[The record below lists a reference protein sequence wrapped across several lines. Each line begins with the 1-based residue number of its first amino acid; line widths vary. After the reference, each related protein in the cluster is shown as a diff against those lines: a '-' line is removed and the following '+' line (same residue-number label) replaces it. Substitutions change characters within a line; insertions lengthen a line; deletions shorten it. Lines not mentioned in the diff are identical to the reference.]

1 MKILIKKAKI
11 IDTSSKYNNKTYD
24 VLINNNI
31 IEKIGKS
38 IRIDAETKVYKNKNE
53 NSCRHL
59 HPSHLTP
66 REFHDA
72 VRGPPPPSL

>member
-31 IEKIGKS
+31 IEK
-38 IRIDAETKVYKNKNE
+38 
-53 NSCRHL
+53 
-59 HPSHLTP
+59 
-66 REFHDA
+66 
-72 VRGPPPPSL
+72 